1 LLLWSELAFDLR
13 PLVLP
18 PRASPRLLVRALAL
32 PVGIDVGCTT
42 ARGSSGQSV
51 NVVPISIFF
60 LFLDGGVDDHLDAA
74 DYARVSSERFC
85 GRMGGGGNL
94 VGADG
99 G

>member
-1 LLLWSELAFDLR
+1 MLLWSELALDLR

-32 PVGIDVGCTT
+32 PVGIDVGCKT
-42 ARGSSGQSV
+42 ARGSYGQSV
-51 NVVPISIFF
+51 NG
-60 LFLDGGVDDHLDAA
+60 DVDDHLDAA

-85 GRMGGGGNL
+85 GRMGGGGDL